1 MANLAVPVA
10 QAVAE
15 RARAGGGDTLRSRV
29 VASGDGWGV
38 ADVVCAAGPRDR
50 SFEEQHASF
59 AIAVVAAGT
68 FRYRGDGGSTL
79 MTPGSLM
86 LGSAG
91 QCYECGHEHGNGDR
105 CVSFWYEPAWFEQ
118 LAADA
123 GARGRVTFRHLRVPP
138 IRELSPLVATACGGI
153 SGAAVAWEEL
163 SIRLAS
169 ATIRAAA
176 GSLARVP
183 EPSFPAL
190 RRVAAI
196 VRAIERNPDQSPSLT
211 AMARAVDLSPFHFLR
226 TFEQVTGTTP
236 HQYVLRAR
244 LREAARRMM
253 LGDDKAIDVALD
265 CGFADASRFSHAF
278 RAEFGVSPRTF
289 RRVATRHELLV

>member
-10 QAVAE
+10 RAVAE
-15 RARAGGGDTLRSRV
+15 RARVGGGETLRSRV

-50 SFEEQHASF
+50 PFEEQHSSF

-86 LGSAG
+86 LGSVG
-91 QCYECGHEHGNGDR
+91 QCYECGHEHGDGDR
-105 CVSFWYEPAWFEQ
+105 CVSFWYEPAWFER
-118 LAADA
+118 LAADS
-123 GARGRVTFRHLRVPP
+123 GARGTASFQHLRLPP
-138 IRELSPLVATACGGI
+138 IRELSPLVATACAGI
-153 SGAAVAWEEL
+153 SGAEVAWEEL
-163 SIRLAS
+163 SIRLAA
-169 ATIRAAA
+169 ATVRTATGMRAHLPRPAP
-176 GSLARVP
+176 L
-183 EPSFPAL
+183 AL
-190 RRVAAI
+190 RRVASI
-196 VRAIERNPDQSPSLT
+196 VRAIERNPDRSLSLA

-244 LREAARRMM
+244 LREAARR
-253 LGDDKAIDVALD
+253 LRVGNEKVIDVALA
-265 CGFADASRFSHAF
+265 CGFNDHSRFTHAF
-278 RAEFGVSPRTF
+278 TGEFGVSPRAF
-289 RRVATRHELLV
+289 RHGGTLQ

>member
-1 MANLAVPVA
+1 
-10 QAVAE
+10 
-15 RARAGGGDTLRSRV
+15 
-29 VASGDGWGV
+29 V

-50 SFEEQHASF
+50 PFEEQHSSF
-59 AIAVVAAGT
+59 AIAIVAAGT

-105 CVSFWYEPAWFEQ
+105 CVSFGYEPAWFER

-123 GARGRVTFRHLRVPP
+123 GARGPLTFQHLRVAS
-138 IRELSPLVATACGGI
+138 IRELSPLVATACAGI
-153 SGAAVAWEEL
+153 SGAAVAWDEL

-183 EPSFPAL
+183 QPSSPSL

-196 VRAIERNPDQSPSLT
+196 VRAIERNPDRSLSLT

-253 LGDDKAIDVALD
+253 LGDEKAIDVALA
-265 CGFADASRFSHAF
+265 CGFSDASRFSHAF

-289 RRVATRHELLV
+289 RRVAMTA